1 MDGAADGTKR
11 GLAAACG
18 YTEGLHAIRPNGT
31 VLDPAD
37 IECLV
42 EAFQSALQVTAGEG
56 AAGIMTKHD
65 AVACLSRHDWDLRR
79 TVPAIESE
87 AVQDLIRAR
96 RSGWLARWL

>member
-56 AAGIMTKHD
+56 GTAFGGGRGVRAGGNIPRIFNKFGH
-65 AVACLSRHDWDLRR
+65 SKNF
-79 TVPAIESE
+79 IS
-87 AVQDLIRAR
+87 Q
-96 RSGWLARWL
+96 